1 MKDPLAALLAPQS
14 LEANLFPATSRYHG
28 RPTAEWSPRAG
39 ESVRYLKRRFVP
51 DPERLEETGRVTV
64 QAEDRS
70 DLLAARALGDPEL
83 FWRLADGNGA
93 LAPQELTEEVGRKLR
108 VTLPEGVPG
117 GSSGR

>member
-14 LEANLFPATSRYHG
+14 LEANLFPPTSRYHG
-28 RPTAEWSPRAG
+28 KATAEWSPAQG
-39 ESVRYLKRRFVP
+39 ESVKYLRRRFLP
-51 DPERLEETGRVTV
+51 DPADLDETSQVTV
-64 QAEDRS
+64 EAGDRT

-117 GSSGR
+117 GRR